1 MVEMEVINMLIINTA
16 QRYRDLDFKSMSL
29 GLFEAESS
37 PIDIAEN
44 LDFLLEDKTSD
55 KEITTLNEFTINR
68 VGYLIEQGY
77 LDSKSVEIRI
87 FDNGSLKAKA
97 GYDEEGYLNDNWI
110 LGLYNPPEKE
120 KRI

>member
-1 MVEMEVINMLIINTA
+1 MIINTA
-16 QRYRDLDFKSMSL
+16 QRYKDLDFRSMSL

-44 LDFLLEDKTSD
+44 LDFLLEDTISN
-55 KEITTLNEFTINR
+55 KEITTLNEAVINR
-68 VGYLIEQGY
+68 VGYLIERGC
-77 LDSKSVEIRI
+77 LDYKSVEIRI
-87 FDNGSLKAKA
+87 FDNGNLKSKA

-120 KRI
+120 RR

>member
-1 MVEMEVINMLIINTA
+1 MLIINTA

-110 LGLYNPPEKE
+110 LGLYNPPGKE